1 MKEAPSEFIMQRRRF
16 IKQTAGLFAAGV
28 LPALAPSITRAHTPY
43 AQWDVFRQ
51 RHLQI
56 LTSHADLA
64 GDDIGDI
71 WVALLR
77 EKLPLSRAMVS
88 RAHDMPRVAALLK
101 TNQSKLAVLSYMHAR
116 LMFTGA
122 PPFEDYAP
130 MPLEVLVDDGK
141 YLLVTRADLPLH
153 HGFLI
158 TATLM
163 SEAAKLNLID
173 PGKGRF
179 GMPLHAGARAFMSGE
194 KLDMPAPNS

>member
-1 MKEAPSEFIMQRRRF
+1 MQ
-16 IKQTAGLFAAGV
+16 QTVGLLAAGMV
-28 LPALAPSITRAHTPY
+28 PALAPSISHAHTPY
-43 AQWDVFRQ
+43 AQWDIFRQ

-163 SEAAKLNLID
+163 SDAARLNLID

>member
-1 MKEAPSEFIMQRRRF
+1 MQRRRF
-16 IKQTAGLFAAGV
+16 ITQALGV
-28 LPALAPSITRAHTPY
+28 LAATALPATRAFAHTPY
-43 AQWDVFRQ
+43 AQWDVFRKSN
-51 RHLQI
+51 LQL

-64 GDDIGDI
+64 GDDLGDL
-71 WVALLR
+71 WVEVLR

-122 PPFEDYAP
+122 PPFEDYKP
-130 MPLEVLVDDGK
+130 MPLEVLVDNGK
-141 YLLVTRADLPLH
+141 YLMVTRSDLPLH

-158 TATLM
+158 AATLM
-163 SEAAKLNLID
+163 GEERLHLID

-179 GMPLHAGARAFMSGE
+179 GMPLHAGAQAYLRGE
-194 KLDMPAPNS
+194 KLEMPASS

>member
-1 MKEAPSEFIMQRRRF
+1 MHRRQLLSRA
-16 IKQTAGLFAAGV
+16 AGLLAALA
-28 LPALAPSITRAHTPY
+28 LPALPAFAHTPY
-43 AQWDVFRQ
+43 AQWDVFRK

-56 LTSHADLA
+56 LTSHADLP
-64 GDDIGDI
+64 GDEVGDE
-71 WVALLR
+71 WVAVLR

-116 LMFTGA
+116 LMFTGS

-130 MPLEVLVDDGK
+130 MPLEVVVDDGK

-158 TATLM
+158 AATLM
-163 SEAAKLNLID
+163 GEADKLHLHN
-173 PGKGRF
+173 PGKGKF
-179 GMPLHAGARAFMSGE
+179 GMRVHAGAQAFFNGE
-194 KLDMPAPNS
+194 TLEAPPVES

>member
-1 MKEAPSEFIMQRRRF
+1 MQ
-16 IKQTAGLFAAGV
+16 QAASLLAAGA
-28 LPALAPSITRAHTPY
+28 LPAFTAAPALAHTPY
-43 AQWDVFRQ
+43 AQWDIFRK
-51 RHLQI
+51 RHLQL

-71 WVALLR
+71 WVEILR
-77 EKLPLSRAMVS
+77 AKLPLSRAMVS
-88 RAHDMPRVAALLK
+88 RAHDMPRIAALLK

-116 LMFTGA
+116 MMFTGE
-122 PPFEDYAP
+122 PPFQDYAP

-141 YLLVTRADLPLH
+141 YLLVTRSDLPLH

-163 SEAAKLNLID
+163 SEAEKLHLID

-179 GMPLHAGARAFMSGE
+179 GMQLHAGARAFLNGE
-194 KLDMPAPNS
+194 KLDMPASDS